1 MFEETSSSEI
11 EISIDIFNDSII
23 ENCLETQYIKTHF
36 TDIKKIGAGGFGSV
50 YEATQTIDKRK
61 YALKVIKVF
70 SLNFEKSE
78 VEILA
83 SLDHRNV
90 VQYYNS
96 CIIPFPKSFSD
107 SKEEEENSDS
117 DISFEK
123 EQDYFIENKFVK
135 SYSRST
141 SESSKSSGQKYDACL
156 VIQTELCNPEKN
168 LKTLIDNE
176 ELFKMDDRGRQS
188 LVLDIV
194 HGLQYIHNK
203 GVMHRDLK
211 PPNILIGM
219 ENQAKIGDF
228 GFARKYIMHD
238 ADGISSTSD
247 KERVC
252 FSNNLGTPLYMA
264 PEIKNSRVYDK
275 KADLYSL
282 GMILFEMYYK
292 MGSGMERIQ
301 TMERLRNQ
309 EFNDLTNISKRYRNV
324 SDIVQNLLNHEPS
337 LRMDLEKVKDKMNA
351 LKYQEILEKTDVSLN
366 HLYEMKR

>member
-1 MFEETSSSEI
+1 M
-11 EISIDIFNDSII
+11 
-23 ENCLETQYIKTHF
+23 
-36 TDIKKIGAGGFGSV
+36 
-50 YEATQTIDKRK
+50 
-61 YALKVIKVF
+61 
-70 SLNFEKSE
+70 NFAKNE

-83 SLDHRNV
+83 SLDHINV
-90 VQYYNS
+90 VRYYSS

-107 SKEEEENSDS
+107 LNEEDNSDS

-123 EQDYFIENKFVK
+123 EEDSCVQNNFFKGNSK
-135 SYSRST
+135 ST
-141 SESSKSSGQKYDACL
+141 CESSKSSGQKWDAWL

-188 LVLDIV
+188 LFLDIM

-219 ENQAKIGDF
+219 ENRAKIGDF
-228 GFARKYIMHD
+228 GFAKKYIKHD
-238 ADGISSTSD
+238 ADEISSTSD
-247 KERVC
+247 EERVC
-252 FSNNLGTPLYMA
+252 FSNHLGTPLYMA
-264 PEIKNSRVYDK
+264 PEIQNSRVYDR

-301 TMERLRNQ
+301 TMEKLRNQ
-309 EFNDLTNISKRYRNV
+309 EFNDLTNIPKRYRNV
-324 SDIVQNLLNHEPS
+324 ADIVQNLLNHEPS
-337 LRMDLEKVKDKMNA
+337 LRMDLEKVKDMMNV
-351 LKYQEILEKTDVSLN
+351 LKHQEILEKTDVC
-366 HLYEMKR
+366 

>member
-1 MFEETSSSEI
+1 MLEESSSSEI
-11 EISIDIFNDSII
+11 ETSIDSFNEGNI
-23 ENCLETQYIKTHF
+23 ENCLETQYIKNHF

-50 YEATQTIDKRK
+50 YEAKQTIDKKK
-61 YALKVIKVF
+61 YALKFIKIF
-70 SLNFEKSE
+70 SLNFAKNE

-83 SLDHRNV
+83 SLDHINV
-90 VQYYNS
+90 VRYFSS

-107 SKEEEENSDS
+107 LNEEDNSDS

-123 EQDYFIENKFVK
+123 EEYSCIQNNFFKGNTK
-135 SYSRST
+135 ST
-141 SESSKSSGQKYDACL
+141 CESSSGQKWDAWL

-188 LVLDIV
+188 LFLDIV

-203 GVMHRDLK
+203 GIMHRDLK

-219 ENQAKIGDF
+219 ENHAKIGDF
-228 GFARKYIMHD
+228 GFARFDIMPD
-238 ADGISSTSD
+238 AGGTFPTTEKD
-247 KERVC
+247 RVC
-252 FSNNLGTPLYMA
+252 LSNNLGTPLYMA
-264 PEIKNSRVYDK
+264 PEIKNLRVYDR

-309 EFNDLTNISKRYRNV
+309 EFIDLTNIPKRYRNV
-324 SDIVQNLLNHEPS
+324 SEIVQNLLNHKPY
-337 LRMDLEKVKDKMNA
+337 LRMGLGMVKNMMNT
-351 LKYQEILEKTDVSLN
+351 LKHQEILEKTDVSLN
-366 HLYEMKR
+366 YFYEMKR